1 MSNTAFARLALF
13 LAFFVAA
20 AAGRGAPADA
30 AELASDWVKG
40 FNNEAR
46 LIAGVADAGSGSALF
61 AGVEIA
67 MPPGWKTYWRTPGE
81 AGGVPPEFD
90 WSASENLASAKVL
103 YPAPSRLTDKSGV
116 VVGYHDRVLFPLEIA
131 PADRVKPILLRV
143 KAAYGVCKEL
153 CIPAEAE
160 FTLEIPP
167 GAAPSDAIARAIALT
182 PRYVARAGVDPVLK
196 SWTFEKPRL
205 TLEVAD
211 PAGAD
216 FGDAFVEAP
225 DSLYVPLP
233 KLIERKGGVSLYEV
247 DLSDGADIAA
257 LSGKALTVT
266 LIGAKGQSETTITLQ

>member
-1 MSNTAFARLALF
+1 MSNTALARLALF
-13 LAFFVAA
+13 LAFIAIA
-20 AAGRGAPADA
+20 TAGRGAPADA

-46 LIAGVADAGSGSALF
+46 LIAGEADAGSGSALF

-67 MPPGWKTYWRTPGE
+67 MQPGWKTYWRTPGE
-81 AGGVPPEFD
+81 SGVPPEFD
-90 WSASENLASAKVL
+90 WSASENLASARVL

-143 KAAYGVCKEL
+143 KAAYGVCKDL

-160 FTLEIPP
+160 FTLKIPP
-167 GAAPSDAIARAIALT
+167 GAGPSDAIARALALT

-216 FGDAFVEAP
+216 MGDAFVEAP
-225 DSLYVPLP
+225 DGLYVPLP